1 MRIFF
6 SDEQFR
12 HNPKNEFSGHDFRQY
27 PEKPDR
33 INWILQAI
41 EKENDDR
48 LPIVKPKLCDLEK
61 ITNVHNKGYIEFLKS
76 LPANI
81 EEQVPI
87 TLAPENIM
95 ITPNSSSLF
104 EAQLGYYFFSVDTP
118 ITPYTF
124 SSSHYPASCAL
135 DCVTQ
140 ILGNDNISIGLSRPP
155 GHHAMYAKGGGYC
168 FFNNVAI
175 AAKEATNRG
184 KSVSILDLDY
194 HHGNGTQD
202 IFYDT
207 SKVQYISLHAKD
219 AYPYYWGGREETGAG
234 DGKSFN
240 INYPLPNTTNSKKYD
255 ETLVKALTDIE
266 NYHPDIVLV
275 SMGFDSYFKDPIAGM
290 ELSQSYYQSI
300 GQHLSN
306 FNKLGII
313 LEGGYS
319 QDIGDCFMELI
330 HGLI

>member
-6 SDEQFR
+6 SDEQLNY
-12 HNPKNEFSGHDFRQY
+12 NPKNEFSGHDFRQY

-41 EKENDDR
+41 EKENDHN
-48 LPIVKPKLCDLEK
+48 LSIVKPVLCDLEK
-61 ITNVHNKGYIEFLKS
+61 ITSVHDKGYVEFLKL
-76 LPANI
+76 LPVNI
-81 EEQVPI
+81 EEQVPM

-95 ITPNSSSLF
+95 ITPNSNSLF

-118 ITPYTF
+118 ITPHSF
-124 SSSHYPASCAL
+124 SSARHSASSAL
-135 DCVTQ
+135 DCLTQ
-140 ILGNDNISIGLSRPP
+140 ILGNENISIGLSRPP

-175 AAKEATNRG
+175 AAKNATNKG

-207 SKVQYISLHAKD
+207 SKVQYVSLHAKD
-219 AYPYYWGGREETGAG
+219 AYPYYWGGRNETGVG
-234 DGKSFN
+234 DGKNFN
-240 INYPLPNTTNSKKYD
+240 INYPLSNTTNSGKYD
-255 ETLVKALTDIE
+255 ETLLNALSDID
-266 NYHPDIVLV
+266 NYNPDIVLV
-275 SMGFDSYFKDPIAGM
+275 SMGFDSYYKDPIAGM
-290 ELSQSYYQSI
+290 NLSQSYYRSI
-300 GQHLSN
+300 GEHLSN
-306 FNKLGII
+306 LNKVGII